1 MQHMHWQ
8 LQLISIYL
16 TICDFWKRGISASV
30 KRYSNYSQ
38 YALSDEEVATIFI
51 FGILSGHTTVRNI
64 HTYTQRHLLDWF
76 PALGGY
82 EAFNYRLN
90 RIADGFIGLCE
101 HLVAHEQAVT
111 GPVDWV
117 IDSVPVILAGAKRSS
132 SGKVAN
138 DMANKGF
145 CSSKDLYF
153 YGVKVHLIGKVR
165 DSTIPFPCF
174 FGVAPAS
181 VNDNQMLKQIA
192 PQIPEGRLFGD
203 KAYRDAEHE
212 QLLRKQNLILLTPIK
227 KIKNQHS
234 FPGYETFSRW
244 VSSIRQPIESFFN
257 WIQEKTKIQNA
268 SKVRSANGL
277 KVHIFGRIAAALL
290 CMILPR

>member
-1 MQHMHWQ
+1 MHWQ

-16 TICDFWKRGISASV
+16 TTCEFWKRGISASV

-64 HTYTQRHLLDWF
+64 HTYAHRHLMDWF
-76 PALGGY
+76 PTLGGY
-82 EAFNYRLN
+82 ESFNYRLN
-90 RIADGFIGLCE
+90 RIADGFIALCE
-101 HLVAHEQAVT
+101 HLVACNQT
-111 GPVDWV
+111 NSSFVDLV
-117 IDSVPVILAGAKRSS
+117 IDSVPVILAGPKRSS
-132 SGKVAN
+132 RGKVAT
-138 DMANKGF
+138 DMADKGF

-153 YGVKVHLIGKVR
+153 YGVKIHLIGQVR
-165 DSTIPFPCF
+165 ESTIPFPCF

-181 VNDNQMLKQIA
+181 ENDNQMLKQIA
-192 PQIPEGRLFGD
+192 PKLSNGRLFCD
-203 KAYRDAEHE
+203 KAYRDAEHK
-212 QLLRKQNLILLTPIK
+212 QLLLGQNIELLTPIK
-227 KIKNQHS
+227 KIKNQYS

-268 SKVRSANGL
+268 SKVRSTNGL

-290 CMILPR
+290 CMILPQ